1 MNEILLTAPSIG
13 KPEWLACKERT
24 VNLAQRLEAVLKE
37 EDPGRA
43 SVMAFNMTN
52 LYNEIGLNLV
62 DVVGWNLYHGWY
74 VDKLKDFNAW
84 CEDQHRRYPDQ
95 PMIISEWRSE
105 ERRVGKECRSRWS
118 PYH

>member
-62 DVVGWNLYHGWY
+62 WIAARHAVS
-74 VDKLKDFNAW
+74 
-84 CEDQHRRYPDQ
+84 RRSFTLLDYQ
-95 PMIISEWRSE
+95 
-105 ERRVGKECRSRWS
+105 RV
-118 PYH
+118 